1 MDAVIHSCRSGKKSR
16 PLTQGEQDDI
26 DAYHAQCQAASY
38 PPCIFSYSGHLH
50 EDYCAIIHTHSQGD
64 VLGLD
69 ATISALGDSISGKAD
84 VSHTHAY
91 EPANANIQGH
101 IASAHAPSNAQ
112 ANADITKAEIEAR
125 LTGVIS
131 SHSHSGGSTVGYVLN
146 PFAGNAATLTDGQT
160 IYFGG
165 TPAVAPSTTGGNHRL
180 YVPKAGAIKAAYI
193 YAHSATAGTGESW
206 PLYIR
211 LNNTTDTLIQALLVA
226 NAQRVW
232 VNTSLNITVAQG
244 DYIEIKSVNP
254 TWATNPANV
263 RFGGSIYIE

>member
-1 MDAVIHSCRSGKKSR
+1 MAKIYLPGADGVCCVIGLSTDAKPTSGTSNGFSFIEVDTGNIYLCDGQAWSAV
-16 PLTQGEQDDI
+16 PSGE
-26 DAYHAQCQAASY
+26 
-38 PPCIFSYSGHLH
+38 
-50 EDYCAIIHTHSQGD
+50 
-64 VLGLD
+64 
-69 ATISALGDSISGKAD
+69 
-84 VSHTHAY
+84 Y

-112 ANADITKAEIEAR
+112 ANADITKAEIEAK

-131 SHSHSGGSTVGYVLN
+131 SHSHAGGSTVGYVLN

-180 YVPKAGAIKAAYI
+180 YVPKSGAIKAAYI

-232 VNTSLNITVAQG
+232 VNTSLNIAVSQG

-263 RFGGSIYIE
+263 RFGGSIYIDR

>member
-1 MDAVIHSCRSGKKSR
+1 MAKIYLPGADGVCCVIGLSADAKPTAGTSNGFSFIEVDTGKIY
-16 PLTQGEQDDI
+16 LCDG
-26 DAYHAQCQAASY
+26 QAW
-38 PPCIFSYSGHLH
+38 
-50 EDYCAIIHTHSQGD
+50 
-64 VLGLD
+64 
-69 ATISALGDSISGKAD
+69 
-84 VSHTHAY
+84 
-91 EPANANIQGH
+91 NAVQ
-101 IASAHAPSNAQ
+101 S
-112 ANADITKAEIEAR
+112 
-125 LTGVIS
+125 
-131 SHSHSGGSTVGYVLN
+131 GSTVGYVLN
-146 PFAGNAATLTDGQT
+146 PFAGNAATLTDAQT

-206 PLYIR
+206 SLYIR

-232 VNTSLNITVAQG
+232 VNTSLNIAVAQG